1 MIEELKDKNDPS
13 QFYLD
18 EDNRLLYRA
27 QQREDS
33 EANEAPAISKPRQIQ
48 SARTTATQR
57 STYFNAPQ
65 FEQRQTQ
72 KSMFLQ

>member
-33 EANEAPAISKPRQIQ
+33 EANEAPVISKPR
-48 SARTTATQR
+48 
-57 STYFNAPQ
+57 
-65 FEQRQTQ
+65 
-72 KSMFLQ
+72 